1 MNFLIA
7 VVVTMVASFALVPF
21 GLVVARLFGLYLVV
35 EERRCV
41 VFELFGKVR
50 AVIDTPGLHCPWLLL
65 GPFAMLVPI
74 FGKKYVVDLRLD
86 QMYLRSQG
94 VNSEEGA
101 PMGIGVWCEMFV
113 HDPVSYL
120 YKNADPR
127 GSLLANVS
135 NATVRCL
142 SNMKLDRMLE
152 ERHEMSRVVREEV
165 SAQSQQWGYDVG
177 SVYVR
182 KVHFRDAGMIAQIE
196 QKVVNRLRVAP
207 KAARTANSRSRALP
221 RATPPSRIR
230 TTALRSASPRRDE
243 PLASPAPSIPTSV
256 EIRTSTYCETSY
268 WPRAET
274 IRRSG
279 LSGILTGNVSIRVIL
294 IGPFSSCGQ
303 HSRIQIVADRRGAF
317 GSAASRPWL

>member
-196 QKVVNRLRVAP
+196 QKVVNRLRQVTAAIQQDGSNRVNIIRSAADRQAAIELA
-207 KAARTANSRSRALP
+207 KAGAMRPRIVGGAIAQIARRADVC
-221 RATPPSRIR
+221 
-230 TTALRSASPRRDE
+230 TALFDVLEIQQLMWAEGLVVQVIPKGADL
-243 PLASPAPSIPTSV
+243 LAQMS
-256 EIRTSTYCETSY
+256 
-268 WPRAET
+268 
-274 IRRSG
+274 
-279 LSGILTGNVSIRVIL
+279 
-294 IGPFSSCGQ
+294 
-303 HSRIQIVADRRGAF
+303 AF
-317 GSAASRPWL
+317 GGVRR

>member
-7 VVVTMVASFALVPF
+7 VGVTLIASFAVVPVLLVF
-21 GLVVARLFGLYLVV
+21 ARLLGLYLIV

-41 VFELFGKVR
+41 VIELFGKVR
-50 AVIDTPGLHCPWLLL
+50 AVIDTPGLHSPWLFL
-65 GPFAMLVPI
+65 GPFAMLIPI

-113 HDPVSYL
+113 HDPVAYL

-142 SNMKLDRMLE
+142 SNMKLDRMLG
-152 ERHEMSRVVREEV
+152 ERHEMSRVVRDEV
-165 SAQSQQWGYDVG
+165 SEQSQQWGYDVG

-182 KVHFRDAGMIAQIE
+182 KVHFRDVAMIAQIE
-196 QKVVNRLRVAP
+196 QKVVNRLRQVTAAIQQDGANRVNIIRSGADREAAIELA
-207 KAARTANSRSRALP
+207 KAGAMRP
-221 RATPPSRIR
+221 RIVGAAI
-230 TTALRSASPRRDE
+230 AQIA
-243 PLASPAPSIPTSV
+243 
-256 EIRTSTYCETSY
+256 
-268 WPRAET
+268 
-274 IRRSG
+274 RRSDVCNALFDVLEIQQLTWAEG
-279 LSGILTGNVSIRVIL
+279 LVVQVIPKSADVLAQMSAVTGV
-294 IGPFSSCGQ
+294 
-303 HSRIQIVADRRGAF
+303 RR
-317 GSAASRPWL
+317 

>member
-1 MNFLIA
+1 VNFLIA
-7 VVVTMVASFALVPF
+7 VGVTLVASFVLVPL
-21 GLVVARLFGLYLVV
+21 GLVLVRLLGLYLVV

-41 VFELFGKVR
+41 VFELFGRVR
-50 AVIDTPGLHCPWLLL
+50 AVIDTPGLHCPWLFL
-65 GPFAMLVPI
+65 GPFAMLVPF

-113 HDPVSYL
+113 HDPVAYL

-152 ERHEMSRVVREEV
+152 ERHEMSRVVRDEV

-182 KVHFRDAGMIAQIE
+182 KVHFRDMGMIAQIE
-196 QKVVNRLRVAP
+196 QKVVNRLRQVTAAIQQDGSNRVNIIRSAADREAAIELA
-207 KAARTANSRSRALP
+207 KAGAMRPRIVGGAIAQIARRADVC
-221 RATPPSRIR
+221 
-230 TTALRSASPRRDE
+230 TALFDVLEIQQLTWAEGLVVQVIPSSADVLAQMSAVTGVRR
-243 PLASPAPSIPTSV
+243 
-256 EIRTSTYCETSY
+256 
-268 WPRAET
+268 
-274 IRRSG
+274 
-279 LSGILTGNVSIRVIL
+279 
-294 IGPFSSCGQ
+294 
-303 HSRIQIVADRRGAF
+303 
-317 GSAASRPWL
+317 

>member
-7 VVVTMVASFALVPF
+7 VGVTLVASFALVPF
-21 GLVVARLFGLYLVV
+21 GLVLARLFGLYLVV

-182 KVHFRDAGMIAQIE
+182 KVHFRDVGMIAQIE
-196 QKVVNRLRVAP
+196 QKVVNRLRQVTAAIQQDGSNRVNIIRSAADREAAIELA
-207 KAARTANSRSRALP
+207 KAGAMRPRIVGGAIAQIARRADVC
-221 RATPPSRIR
+221 
-230 TTALRSASPRRDE
+230 TALFDVLEIQQLMWAEGLVVQVIPKGADLLAQMSAVGGVRR
-243 PLASPAPSIPTSV
+243 
-256 EIRTSTYCETSY
+256 
-268 WPRAET
+268 
-274 IRRSG
+274 
-279 LSGILTGNVSIRVIL
+279 
-294 IGPFSSCGQ
+294 
-303 HSRIQIVADRRGAF
+303 
-317 GSAASRPWL
+317 